1 MFAASGYGLLAVSYR
16 GYGGSTG
23 SPTQTSLMR
32 DGEAAYRE
40 ALARDMTTIA
50 LFWANPWERAGITVL
65 ACKHPKSYE
74 KFYGALLIISLGAL
88 AGGTFWDLSHGAG
101 YSRFVVI
108 AVIIYFSFLRA
119 LPVILARDKSV
130 KEGDD

>member
-1 MFAASGYGLLAVSYR
+1 VDGLLIGIAVGVLS
-16 GYGGSTG
+16 GVVVGVVAG
-23 SPTQTSLMR
+23 
-32 DGEAAYRE
+32 
-40 ALARDMTTIA
+40 TT
-50 LFWANPWERAGITVL
+50 VM

-74 KFYGALLIISLGAL
+74 KLYGALLIILLGAL
-88 AGGTFWDLSHGAG
+88 AGGTFWDLRNGVG

-119 LPVILARDKSV
+119 LPLFLARDKPL